1 MAIEVELLFEGVLGA
16 LRYDFI
22 IIGWGIFIFVI
33 KLRGKLLFV
42 IGLLYNNKEEIFKIK
57 MLL

>member
-1 MAIEVELLFEGVLGA
+1 MSIDVELLFEGVLGA
-16 LRYDFI
+16 LRYDF